1 MYASTDNMSS
11 MSVELQRR
19 MTADERREQILQA
32 ALVVF
37 ADGGYAGTTTD
48 QVAREAGVTQPYV
61 VRLFGGK
68 QRLFAEVYSRASGR
82 VVAALAS
89 VAPGPDAKHEM
100 GEAYVGLLADRNLL
114 RLLLHGFA
122 AGSEPEIGRLARWT
136 LSEAFRLYLE
146 RTGEGPDEARVFV
159 AHGMLI
165 NVLLAVDATEHLSE
179 SPALDAL
186 AVCTFG
192 SALAAAQAGPEAPIE
207 GWARY
212 KPADVDPS

>member
-11 MSVELQRR
+11 MSVELERR
-19 MTADERREQILQA
+19 MTANERREQILQA
-32 ALVVF
+32 ALAVF

-48 QVAREAGVTQPYV
+48 QVAREAGVSQPYV

-68 QRLFAEVYSRASGR
+68 QQLFAEVYSRASRR
-82 VVAALAS
+82 VVAALAA
-89 VAPGPDAKHEM
+89 VTPGPDAKQAM
-100 GEAYVGLLADRNLL
+100 GEAYVGLLLL
-114 RLLLHGFA
+114 MHGFA

-146 RTGEGPDEARVFV
+146 RTGEGPDQARIFV

-165 NVLLAVDATEHLSE
+165 NVLLAVNATEHLSE
-179 SPALDAL
+179 NPALDAL

-192 SALAAAQAGPEAPIE
+192 SALAAAQA
-207 GWARY
+207 
-212 KPADVDPS
+212 

>member
-1 MYASTDNMSS
+1 
-11 MSVELQRR
+11 MSVELERR
-19 MTADERREQILQA
+19 MTANERREQILKA
-32 ALVVF
+32 ALTVF

-48 QVAREAGVTQPYV
+48 QVAREAGVSQPYV

-68 QRLFAEVYSRASGR
+68 KQLFAEVYSRASHR
-82 VVAALAS
+82 IVAAIAA
-89 VAPGPDAKHEM
+89 VEPGPDAKQEM
-100 GEAYVGLLADRNLL
+100 GEAYIGLLADRNLL
-114 RLLLHGFA
+114 LLLMHGFA

-136 LSEAFRLYLE
+136 LSEVFRLYLE

-165 NVLLAVDATEHLSE
+165 NVLLTVNATEHLSE

-192 SALAAAQAGPEAPIE
+192 GALAAAQAGA
-207 GWARY
+207 GAVR
-212 KPADVDPS
+212 

>member
-1 MYASTDNMSS
+1 
-11 MSVELQRR
+11 MSVELERR
-19 MTADERREQILQA
+19 MTANERREQILQA
-32 ALVVF
+32 ALTVF

-48 QVAREAGVTQPYV
+48 QVAREAGVSQPYV

-68 QRLFAEVYSRASGR
+68 QQLFTEVYSRASRR
-82 VVAALAS
+82 VVAALAA
-89 VAPGPDAKHEM
+89 VTPGPDAKQEM

-114 RLLLHGFA
+114 LLLMHGFA

-146 RTGEGPDEARVFV
+146 RTGEGPDEARIFV

-165 NVLLAVDATEHLSE
+165 NVLLAVNATEHLSE
-179 SPALDAL
+179 NPALDAL

-192 SALAAAQAGPEAPIE
+192 SALAAAQAGAP
-207 GWARY
+207 ASR
-212 KPADVDPS
+212 